1 MNMIQADNITMVYPS
16 GKGIFDVDFV
26 VDENEVFGYLGPN
39 GAGKTTTI
47 RILMG
52 FMKAQQGAAS
62 IFGLDSWKQ
71 HDRALVDVGY
81 LPGEIA
87 FFDTM
92 SAMEF
97 LNYMLALRHMKD
109 KSRMKAMIDW
119 FDFDS
124 NMIIR
129 KLSKGNKQKLG
140 LISAFMHDPAIYILD
155 EPTSGLDPLMQQQ
168 FVELV
173 KQEKKRGK
181 TFLMSSH
188 SFDEVERTC
197 DRVAMIKQGTIATI
211 ETIETLQAK
220 RTKIFTLMLENQSD
234 IKRLEVAGYQILNV
248 DGARVDVQV
257 EGDFKSFFNVL
268 KEIELLD
275 LSIQHQRL
283 EQVFMQYYDKENH
296 HD

>member
-1 MNMIQADNITMVYPS
+1 MNMIQADHITMVYPS
-16 GKGIFDVDFV
+16 GKGIFGVDFV
-26 VDENEVFGYLGPN
+26 VKENEVFGYLGPN

-62 IFGLDSWKQ
+62 IVGLDSWKQ
-71 HDRALVDVGY
+71 HNRALVDVGY

-87 FFDTM
+87 FFDAM

-97 LNYMLALRHMKD
+97 LNYMLALRHIKD

-197 DRVAMIKQGTIATI
+197 DRVAMIKQGKIATI
-211 ETIETLQAK
+211 ETIEILQAK
-220 RTKIFTLMLENQSD
+220 RTKIFTLMLEDQAD
-234 IKRLEVAGYQILNV
+234 IKRLELAGYQILSV
-248 DGARVDVQV
+248 DGSRIDVQV
-257 EGDFKSFFNVL
+257 EGDFKAFFNVL
-268 KEIELLD
+268 RKIELLD
-275 LSIQHQRL
+275 LSVQHQRL

>member
-1 MNMIQADNITMVYPS
+1 MIQANQMTMVYPS
-16 GKGIFDVDFV
+16 KKGIFDVDFV
-26 VDENEVFGYLGPN
+26 VNEGEVFGYLGPN

-52 FMKAQQGAAS
+52 FMKAQKGSAS
-62 IFGLDSWKQ
+62 ISGFDSWKQ
-71 HDRALVDVGY
+71 HHQALVNVGY

-87 FFDTM
+87 FFESMT
-92 SAMEF
+92 AMEF
-97 LNYMLALRHMKD
+97 LNYMLALRQVKD
-109 KSRMKAMIDW
+109 KTKMKAMIDW

-140 LISAFMHDPAIYILD
+140 LISAFMHDPSIYILD

-168 FVELV
+168 FIDLV

-188 SFDEVERTC
+188 SFEEVEKTC
-197 DRVAMIKQGTIATI
+197 DRVAIIKQGRLATI

-220 RTKIFTLMLENQSD
+220 RTKIFTLLLENKSGFE
-234 IKRLEVAGYQILNV
+234 RLKNAGYQIISV
-248 DGARVDVQV
+248 DDLRVDVQV
-257 EGDFKSFFNVL
+257 EGDFKAFFNVL
-268 KEIELLD
+268 REVELLD

-283 EQVFMQYYDKENH
+283 EQVFMQYYDRENH